1 MDKDGDVVALESE
14 DERHLPFLAPDELS
28 DASKRRAVQQ
38 LAYYRRTLRS
48 THSSEDLEHYAL
60 ALTRELGTG
69 VLGDDLTAL
78 RRPDDLAIGEDPL
91 ENAPLPFN
99 VKALE
104 FKMHLSFGAGPGAR
118 QIDRR
123 CVLTTTVHR
132 LGLASPD
139 MADYVR
145 AIAGSHYHPAS
156 DTIKISID
164 HHADAALN
172 RREAVERLVA
182 VVVRSGDLVAR
193 FGPMVR
199 PKVFPPYA
207 D

>member
-1 MDKDGDVVALESE
+1 
-14 DERHLPFLAPDELS
+14 
-28 DASKRRAVQQ
+28 
-38 LAYYRRTLRS
+38 
-48 THSSEDLEHYAL
+48 
-60 ALTRELGTG
+60 
-69 VLGDDLTAL
+69 
-78 RRPDDLAIGEDPL
+78 
-91 ENAPLPFN
+91 
-99 VKALE
+99 
-104 FKMHLSFGAGPGAR
+104 MHLSFGAGPGAR

-123 CVLTTTVHR
+123 CVLTTTVR
-132 LGLASPD
+132 ALGLASPA

-145 AIAGSHYHPAS
+145 AIAGTHYHPAS

-164 HHADAALN
+164 HHPDAALN

-182 VVVRSGDLVAR
+182 VVVRSGELAAK